1 MHEKRFKKLLEELE
15 KYRQDCSNLVIQKWE
30 LISICNEI
38 SIVIAEMRKQ
48 EVQYEMTNDEIE
60 KVKWVYTYLRNVVGN

>member
-15 KYRQDCSNLVIQKWE
+15 KYRQDYSNLVIQKWE